1 MEIAEMKLAIIS
13 TLIAASSIFA
23 VAVSAQSTQPSTKP
37 SQPAPIGANPANP
50 SLPTI
55 WLIGDSTVRVNT
67 PAQQGWGDPFIK
79 LFDANR
85 VNVVN
90 RAIGGRSS
98 RTFHT
103 EGRWNDILGK
113 IKAGDLVLMQFGHND
128 GIAPDNEQRP
138 RGTLRGTGVETQ
150 DIIHP
155 HTKQPETV
163 HTYGWYMRK
172 YVTEA
177 REKGATPVM
186 VTLIPRCPDPKNPD
200 AVKAPTTAPTT
211 YQLWGIQVAE
221 QEKIPVID
229 LNRLVME
236 SYAGMTGAEIKAK
249 YFCEA
254 DNTHTSPDGAQHNAK
269 IVYDA
274 LMAIAKE
281 NGSVAKVVGE

>member
-1 MEIAEMKLAIIS
+1 MKLILVSSLLA
-13 TLIAASSIFA
+13 AASLFL
-23 VAVSAQSTQPSTKP
+23 SAAGAQTTQPSTQR
-37 SQPAPIGANPANP
+37 SAPPPMGADPANS

-79 LFDANR
+79 LFDASK

-113 IKAGDLVLMQFGHND
+113 LKPGDLVLMQFGHND
-128 GIAPDNEQRP
+128 GIAPDNVDRP
-138 RGTLRGTGVETQ
+138 RGTLRGIGEETQ

-177 REKGATPVM
+177 KEKGATPVM
-186 VTLIPRCPDPKNPD
+186 VTLIPRCPDPKSPD
-200 AVKAPTTAPTT
+200 PVKAPTTAPTS
-211 YQLWGIQVAE
+211 YQLWAIEVAE

-254 DNTHTSPDGAQHNAK
+254 DNTHTSPGGAEHNAK

-274 LMAIAKE
+274 LMKIAKE
-281 NGSVAKVVGE
+281 NDAVAKAVGEKK

>member
-1 MEIAEMKLAIIS
+1 MKMILIS
-13 TLIAASSIFA
+13 SFVAAATLFMS
-23 VAVSAQSTQPSTKP
+23 VADAQTTQPT
-37 SQPAPIGANPANP
+37 SQPQTQPPLGANPANP
-50 SLPTI
+50 NLPTI

-79 LFDANR
+79 LFDAEK

-103 EGRWNDILGK
+103 EGRWNDILTR
-113 IKAGDLVLMQFGHND
+113 IKPGDLVLMQFGHND

-138 RGTLRGTGVETQ
+138 RGTLRGVGEETQ

-172 YVTEA
+172 YVIEA
-177 REKGATPVM
+177 KEKGAVPVM
-186 VTLIPRCPDPKNPD
+186 VTLIPRCPDPKNPEP
-200 AVKAPTTAPTT
+200 VEKVSGGPQS
-211 YQLWGIQVAE
+211 YQLWAMEVAE
-221 QEKIPVID
+221 QEKIPLID
-229 LNRLVME
+229 LHGLIMN
-236 SYAGMTGAEIKAK
+236 SYVGMTGAEVKAK

-254 DNTHTSPDGAQHNAK
+254 DNTHTSPGGAQHNAQL
-269 IVYDA
+269 VFEA
-274 LMAIAKE
+274 LTGIARD
-281 NGSVAKVVGE
+281 NPDVAKVVGIK